1 MSHGLDELAAI
12 LTEELELTRKL
23 LDLAKD
29 ARAAIVAA
37 DAELLAGIVN
47 EQEEWSAHL
56 EVAEGRR
63 VKLVQELGRE
73 LDLGTEPQLRSIVE
87 VAPRERG
94 LRLRN
99 VGRRL
104 KETARQLREVG
115 KRNSMLL
122 EEAAA
127 SIDGFF
133 DLLFKACQDASGY
146 RPDGQDQSPKTAT
159 VLDRQA

>member
-1 MSHGLDELAAI
+1 MSHRLDELAAI

-29 ARAAIVAA
+29 SRAAVVAA
-37 DAELLAGIVN
+37 DPELLAGIVN
-47 EQEEWSAHL
+47 EQEEWSARL

-63 VKLVQELGRE
+63 VKLVLELGRE
-73 LDLGTEPQLRSIVE
+73 LNLGAEPRLKSIVE
-87 VAPRERG
+87 AAPRDEG
-94 LRLRN
+94 LRLRS

-104 KETARQLREVG
+104 KQTAGQLREVG
-115 KRNSMLL
+115 KRNGMLL

-133 DLLFKACQDASGY
+133 DLLFKACQDVSGY
-146 RPDGQDQSPKTAT
+146 RPDGQDQNSKTAT